1 MWIKTIVLRWYA
13 SGPEFNVQYCR
24 KRKTSKHSRKH
35 PKKRKVMLS
44 LSVASQIYGKNQM
57 EYSGEKQKED
67 NAATLKYN

>member
-1 MWIKTIVLRWYA
+1 
-13 SGPEFNVQYCR
+13 
-24 KRKTSKHSRKH
+24 
-35 PKKRKVMLS
+35 MLS